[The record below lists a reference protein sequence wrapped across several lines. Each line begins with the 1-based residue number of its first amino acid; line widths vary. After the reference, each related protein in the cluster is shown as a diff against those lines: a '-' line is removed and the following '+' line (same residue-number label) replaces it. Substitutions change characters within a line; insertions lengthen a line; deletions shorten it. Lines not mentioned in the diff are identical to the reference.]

1 MKRKKKRLSKAEMA
15 ISVWMDDYEC
25 DIQNTIHVHFGEWE
39 KKKKRSTRRVLE
51 WMDVSSESQ
60 RVYELL
66 FHEKCGEFSPM
77 MALLDGVA
85 ASAYNIAIE
94 NVAKSLGFSCSA
106 VSCAAEESG
115 IKGDPEFFLL
125 EIKKLQNQHF
135 PKGIS

>member
-1 MKRKKKRLSKAEMA
+1 MKRKSTKKRLSKTEKA
-15 ISVWMDDYEC
+15 ISLWMDDFDSC

-39 KKKKRSTRRVLE
+39 KKQKPNE
-51 WMDVSSESQ
+51 WTDVTDEAQ
-60 RVYELL
+60 RVYKLL
-66 FHEKCGEFSPM
+66 FHEKCGEYSPM
-77 MALLDGVA
+77 TALLDGVA

-125 EIKKLQNQHF
+125 EIKKLQNEHF
-135 PKGIS
+135 PKEIL